1 MTNATPAPA
10 RFNAEALTHY
20 AQSLLTAASMP
31 ADRARDVAGV
41 LVEADLLGHDTH
53 GLDLLTPY
61 IADVEAG
68 RMTVE
73 GDPVVVNDR
82 PAVLTWDGRRLPGPW
97 LMLRAMEEATRRA
110 KAYGTGTVSIRRGY
124 HIACLAVYARRV
136 AAQGHV
142 LMLFSSAPAGST
154 VAPYGGTRALFS
166 PSPVAI
172 GFPTGGD
179 PVVVDVSTSITT
191 NNLMARLKREGRK
204 LPGAWLLD
212 ESGTPTDDPAVI
224 FPPRAGTILPLGGLD
239 SGHKGYGLSL
249 MVEAVTAGLAG
260 HGRAEP
266 GERFGATLF
275 VQVIDPDAFS
285 GIDAFRE
292 QMDWIVN
299 ACRTNPPA
307 KGVDAVRLPGERG
320 LALMKQQ
327 LREGVALKPSI
338 VAALEQLG
346 RKYGVAPPPVVNASS

>member
-1 MTNATPAPA
+1 MTPDMQA
-10 RFNAEALTHY
+10 RARYDAQALTDY
-20 AQSLLTAASMP
+20 AQALFEAVSMP
-31 ADRARDVAGV
+31 ADRAQDVASV

-110 KAYGTGTVSIRRGY
+110 KVYGTGTVSVRRGY
-124 HIACLAVYARRV
+124 HIGCLAVYARRV

-172 GFPTGGD
+172 GFPTSGD
-179 PVVVDVSTSITT
+179 PVVVDVS
-191 NNLMARLKREGRK
+191 
-204 LPGAWLLD
+204 
-212 ESGTPTDDPAVI
+212 
-224 FPPRAGTILPLGGLD
+224 
-239 SGHKGYGLSL
+239 
-249 MVEAVTAGLAG
+249 
-260 HGRAEP
+260 
-266 GERFGATLF
+266 
-275 VQVIDPDAFS
+275 
-285 GIDAFRE
+285 
-292 QMDWIVN
+292 
-299 ACRTNPPA
+299 
-307 KGVDAVRLPGERG
+307 
-320 LALMKQQ
+320 
-327 LREGVALKPSI
+327 
-338 VAALEQLG
+338 
-346 RKYGVAPPPVVNASS
+346 